1 MQRACSTLTHY
12 CGSSTRWQLPGDAG
26 KYRTIAVEI
35 GPAHTPSLTSP
46 SRPSSEQRGAARRV
60 SARTANGSKPAKGC
74 SARSRGRFRRR
85 TDAAAKNPDAKIET
99 LLPEGLPRRGCR
111 SERSAQA
118 YAEGG
123 SRSRVPSNGEGPETP
138 DRQSA
143 CANVGTEAL
152 AFRVEAFSFREPGP
166 LRWKTLEG
174 RLRRSAPACS
184 PPQFPASSTYSVES
198 VLKPAHRALRIRHP
212 KRHCSAPRSNRYK
225 SRRNRGVTFACRI
238 S

>member
-138 DRQSA
+138 DRQSG

-166 LRWKTLEG
+166 TSLENARGSPKTIGASMQPAAVPCQFHLLGRKRAEAGPSGSPDPSSQEALLRAEIEPVQK
-174 RLRRSAPACS
+174 
-184 PPQFPASSTYSVES
+184 PPQ
-198 VLKPAHRALRIRHP
+198 
-212 KRHCSAPRSNRYK
+212 
-225 SRRNRGVTFACRI
+225 SRRYICM
-238 S
+238 